1 MFTTQVY
8 LYSEKYKVVLTDPT
22 QAVAARRY
30 PQVYAKTLTLHKGTD
45 NVLIFNFINQDQK
58 PVNNSTATFTFK
70 IMNSEGTDALL
81 SKTMEDIDAT
91 KGTAKVTI
99 TEQDL
104 DGITAQKGHYSIE
117 RSQSNSDLYDAVF
130 VDDHQGGRGNLNIV
144 DSVYPEH
151 TESTSVTIPD
161 FNDTDGS
168 TTHYSSQFASTGE
181 TTTVQYKPSSFTGII
196 ALEGATDST
205 DELWYDIT
213 ADINLDDSST
223 TGYINVTGFHPYMR
237 LRIEEVSGSISELK
251 VR

>member
-8 LYSEKYKVVLTDPT
+8 LYTYKHPVVLRDTT

-30 PQVYAKTLTLHKGTD
+30 PQVYAKTLKLHKGTD

-58 PVNNSTATFTFK
+58 PVNNSTATFTFRL
-70 IMNSEGTDALL
+70 MNREGTDQLL
-81 SKTMEDIDAT
+81 AKTMENIDAT

-99 TEQDL
+99 TEADL
-104 DGITAQKGHYSIE
+104 DTIAVQKANYSIE
-117 RSQSNSDLYDAVF
+117 RSQSNSDLYDTVF
-130 VDDHQGGRGNLNIV
+130 VDDHQGGRGTIDII

-151 TESTSVTIPD
+151 TESTSVTIPS

-181 TTTVQYKPSSFTGII
+181 TTTVQYKPSLFTGII
-196 ALEGATDST
+196 VLEGATAT
-205 DELWYDIT
+205 DGLWYDIT
-213 ADINLDDSST
+213 SDINLTASST

>member
-151 TESTSVTIPD
+151 TESTSVTI
-161 FNDTDGS
+161 
-168 TTHYSSQFASTGE
+168 
-181 TTTVQYKPSSFTGII
+181 TVQYKPSSFTGII